1 LPEHNL
7 QDQSVP
13 CLASVHCQR
22 EILDNGLTV
31 LVAENPIADII
42 AARIFVRVGSRWELP
57 KQFGLFHLMAA
68 TLSKGTQT
76 LSAQEIAEKV
86 EGVGATLGTD
96 TAPDYFLLS
105 LKAVSADFP
114 SLLRLAKDILRSPS
128 FPESEVELEKKI
140 ALQAIRSQQEQ
151 PMALAFAQ
159 LRQSLYGDHPYAQT
173 GLGTQETVALMQ
185 QEDLLQAHQQH
196 FRPDNLIISLAGNI
210 TSEAGIA
217 LIEEVFADWLPPASP
232 LPSLSCPNL
241 ANPPQICR
249 QVQSIQQSMV
259 VVGYLAPP
267 VHDPDYVP
275 LKLLSTYLGNGLS
288 SRLFTELRELRGL
301 AYEVSSFYP
310 TRLDT
315 SHFVVYMGTAADN
328 TKIALESLQSE
339 VQRLSQATLPT
350 TEVQVTQ
357 SKILGQYALG
367 KQTNAQIAQ
376 AFGWYET
383 LGLGI
388 TYDQQFVQQIAA
400 ITPQAI
406 HKAATRY
413 LQAPY
418 VSIVGMET
426 AIYFDS

>member
-1 LPEHNL
+1 
-7 QDQSVP
+7 
-13 CLASVHCQR
+13 VHCQQ
-22 EILDNGLTV
+22 ETLSNGLTV

-42 AARIFVRVGSRWELP
+42 AARIFVRVGSRWESP
-57 KQFGLFHLMAA
+57 EQFGLFHLMGA

-86 EGVGATLGTD
+86 EGVGAALGTD

-114 SLLRLAKDILRSPS
+114 ALLRLAEEILRSPS

-151 PMALAFAQ
+151 PMAVATAQ
-159 LRQSLYGDHPYAQT
+159 LRQSLYGVHPYAQS
-173 GLGTQETVALMQ
+173 GLGTEETVAQLQ
-185 QEDLLQAHQQH
+185 REDLLQAHQQH
-196 FRPDNLIISLAGNI
+196 FRPDNLVISLAGNI
-210 TSEAGIA
+210 TPEAGIT
-217 LIEEVFADWLPPASP
+217 LVEETFADWSQPASP
-232 LPSLSCPNL
+232 LPTLTCPHLSSQ
-241 ANPPQICR
+241 PQICR
-249 QVQSIQQSMV
+249 QVQPTQQSIVM
-259 VVGYLAPP
+259 VGYLAPSI
-267 VHDPDYVP
+267 HDPDYVP

-288 SRLFTELRELRGL
+288 SRLFTELREQRGL

-310 TRLDT
+310 TRLDR

-328 TKIALESLQSE
+328 TRIALESLQSE
-339 VQRLSQATLPT
+339 VQRLSQAPLTAN
-350 TEVQVTQ
+350 EVQVTQ

-388 TYDQQFVQQIAA
+388 TYDQQFVQQIAT

-406 HKAATRY
+406 YEAATRY
-413 LQAPY
+413 LQSAY
-418 VSIVGMET
+418 VSIVGTET
-426 AIYFDS
+426 AIFFDS

>member
-1 LPEHNL
+1 
-7 QDQSVP
+7 
-13 CLASVHCQR
+13 VHCQR
-22 EILDNGLTV
+22 ETLANGLTV
-31 LVAENPIADII
+31 LVAENSIADII

-57 KQFGLFHLMAA
+57 KQFGLFHLMGA

-86 EGVGATLGTD
+86 EGVGAALGTD

-114 SLLRLAKDILRSPS
+114 ALLRLAKDILRSPS

-140 ALQAIRSQQEQ
+140 AMQAIRSQQEQ
-151 PMALAFAQ
+151 PMAVALAQ
-159 LRQSLYGDHPYAQT
+159 LRQSLYGAHPYAQS
-173 GLGTQETVALMQ
+173 GLGTEETVAQLHR
-185 QEDLLQAHQQH
+185 EDLLQSHQQH
-196 FRPDNLIISLAGNI
+196 FRPDNLVISLAGNL
-210 TSEAGIA
+210 TPEAGIA
-217 LIEEVFADWLPPASP
+217 LVKEIFADWPLPASP
-232 LPSLSCPNL
+232 LPSLTCPNL
-241 ANPPQICR
+241 SSQPQICR
-249 QVQSIQQSMV
+249 RVQPTQQSMV
-259 VVGYLAPP
+259 MVGYLAPSI
-267 VHDPDYVP
+267 HDSDYVP

-288 SRLFTELRELRGL
+288 SRLFTELREQRGL

-310 TRLDT
+310 TRLEM

-328 TKIALESLQSE
+328 TKIALESLQNE
-339 VQRLSQATLPT
+339 VQRLSKAPLSS

-383 LGLGI
+383 LGLGV

-400 ITPQAI
+400 STPEAI
-406 HKAATRY
+406 YEAATRY
-413 LQAPY
+413 LQSAY

-426 AIYFDS
+426 AIFFDS